1 LIRILFMLAASAFF
15 GTALLSLGLSKYAS
29 KCKSSKGDEGRRV
42 SPSKSLTVAQN
53 RANQGAVNGKVNKQ
67 ATPKENKTEDA
78 LNLTKE
84 EPAVNGHHYGNF
96 HEYYNFHKCEDRC
109 SSLSTQFFVDI
120 WEHCGRPTVL
130 HLLDV
135 GCNEGDL
142 TSEVLKEAKKQLP
155 SVNVVAVGVDLDSVL
170 IQRANNKYKNNSSL
184 HFATIDVME
193 ENSLMS
199 YMSTLNI
206 KSFALVSCFSITM
219 WIHMNHGDEGL
230 LKFLHLMGSVSNCS
244 VLLEPQLW
252 KSYRK
257 ANERC
262 RRRGIPEL
270 PYFTSLTIKDMRK
283 HCIEFF
289 TTSFDMTL
297 QQSNDTPGWNR
308 PLLLFSFKPLSTNK

>member
-1 LIRILFMLAASAFF
+1 MIAASAFV

-29 KCKSSKGDEGRRV
+29 QCKSSKADEGRHVSSVKCSSNSQHRKHPITLAADSKDRV
-42 SPSKSLTVAQN
+42 RV
-53 RANQGAVNGKVNKQ
+53 
-67 ATPKENKTEDA
+67 TPKENQKIDI
-78 LNLTKE
+78 LNLKKE
-84 EPAVNGHHYGNF
+84 ESAVNGNHYGNF

-109 SSLSTQFFVDI
+109 NSLSTHFFVDI

-142 TSEVLKEAKKQLP
+142 THEVLKEAEKQLP
-155 SVNVVAVGVDLDSVL
+155 NVIIVAVGVDLDDEL
-170 IQRANNKYKNNSSL
+170 IQRANTKYKDNSSL

-193 ENSLMS
+193 EGSLMNFI
-199 YMSTLNI
+199 STLEI

-230 LKFLHLMGSVSNCS
+230 MKFLHLMGSVSSCS

-262 RRRGIPEL
+262 RRRGISEL
-270 PYFTSLTIKDMRK
+270 PHFKSLTVKDMRK

-289 TTSFDMTL
+289 TKSFDMIL
-297 QQSNDTPGWNR
+297 QPSNDTPGWNR
-308 PLLLFSFKPLSTNK
+308 PLLLLSFKPL